1 MKRKA
6 TRKRQP
12 DPATLLAGLAAAL
25 QRCEKAGL
33 HPKLKHGIV
42 WTEAGFVL
50 VIGDKWVA
58 RVLRKPR

>member
-1 MKRKA
+1 MSRK
-6 TRKRQP
+6 P
-12 DPATLLAGLAAAL
+12 DPAALLADVAAAL

-50 VIGDKWVA
+50 VVRDRWVA